1 MTSRLRGLGSWLGRR
16 EPPPADA
23 PPPPVIGGSRPR
35 PPVPAPAEPVSAPE
49 QRRPAAATVVRVPE
63 TPTPV
68 AVPTRAVVGS
78 ATAEPKP
85 AVRPVVAVT
94 VLGLD
99 GESLE
104 TVAALIERQC
114 AERHMQAVCITDQND
129 FSPFRRRG
137 LIVDQVVDA
146 ERRMKDAPELSWRLY
161 RHAQFV
167 LLGKRWRPA
176 TVISFGRLPDPDCL
190 KALEQN
196 QG

>member
-16 EPPPADA
+16 EPPLADS
-23 PPPPVIGGSRPR
+23 PPPPVIDESRPK
-35 PPVPAPAEPVSAPE
+35 PPVPAPAEPVSVPE
-49 QRRPAAATVVRVPE
+49 ERRRAAAAVATVPE
-63 TPTPV
+63 TSTVV
-68 AVPTRAVVGS
+68 AVPTRAFAGN

-190 KALEQN
+190 KALEQH

>member
-1 MTSRLRGLGSWLGRR
+1 M
-16 EPPPADA
+16 
-23 PPPPVIGGSRPR
+23 
-35 PPVPAPAEPVSAPE
+35 
-49 QRRPAAATVVRVPE
+49 
-63 TPTPV
+63 
-68 AVPTRAVVGS
+68 
-78 ATAEPKP
+78 
-85 AVRPVVAVT
+85 RPVVVVT

-104 TVAALIERQC
+104 TVAGLVERQC

-129 FSPFRRRG
+129 FGPFRRRG

-146 ERRMKDAPELSWRLY
+146 ERRATDAPELPWRLY

-176 TVISFGRLPDPDCL
+176 TVISFGRPPDPDCL
-190 KALEQN
+190 EALEQH